1 MEQEPPCDCLASEQ
15 VPLYE
20 ERASEPVLH
29 DAEQVSALA
38 QHDDDGAVQALALAL
53 HDDDAVQ
60 ALALNDT
67 QLVLELEHTND
78 VDTASSQ
85 SPRLQAHPFSLR
97 YTSCCRL

>member
-1 MEQEPPCDCLASEQ
+1 MEQEPPCDCLASELEL
-15 VPLYE
+15 LYE
-20 ERASEPVLH
+20 ERASELVLH

-38 QHDDDGAVQALALAL
+38 QHDDGAVQALALAL

-85 SPRLQAHPFSLR
+85 SPRLQDHPFSLR